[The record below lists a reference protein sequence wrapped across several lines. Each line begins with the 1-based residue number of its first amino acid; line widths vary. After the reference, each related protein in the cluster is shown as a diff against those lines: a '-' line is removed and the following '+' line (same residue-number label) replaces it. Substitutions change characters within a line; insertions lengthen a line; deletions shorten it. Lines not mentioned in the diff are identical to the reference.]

1 MAGKYTDAEREAR
14 GQYQK
19 DGSWYTSSGYR
30 IRTGG
35 TVRDEDAKEGSAS
48 SALSGTLKSLR
59 EQKKEIERQTA
70 DAARQAYLKRMLAEK
85 ALPQQL
91 SAAGMT
97 GGLEDRTRTKLQTEY
112 DRQQKELLRQRDEAA
127 KTIDEQIK
135 AEKRALREMK
145 SSTGEEMINASFY
158 SADDVLNLEKELLLD
173 DEENRG
179 ARSVLEVKKKEK
191 PNYSG
196 NANKKKGSE
205 NRQPSGARQR
215 NIGHVDAEEHSR
227 ISKKSTGK
235 PKTNGYVKKSS
246 ADGVGAAVVG
256 GIAAGYLFYR
266 GMRLLPSLLPVA
278 WWTIPANLMV
288 P

>member
-191 PNYSG
+191 SLG
-196 NANKKKGSE
+196 KMCIDLV
-205 NRQPSGARQR
+205 QR
-215 NIGHVDAEEHSR
+215 
-227 ISKKSTGK
+227 
-235 PKTNGYVKKSS
+235 
-246 ADGVGAAVVG
+246 
-256 GIAAGYLFYR
+256 YL
-266 GMRLLPSLLPVA
+266 
-278 WWTIPANLMV
+278 
-288 P
+288 